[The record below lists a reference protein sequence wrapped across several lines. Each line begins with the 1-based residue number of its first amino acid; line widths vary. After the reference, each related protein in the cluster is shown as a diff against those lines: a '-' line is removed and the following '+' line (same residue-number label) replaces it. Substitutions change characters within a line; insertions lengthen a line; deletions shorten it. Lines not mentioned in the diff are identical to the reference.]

1 MDTSLNSRFFHFM
14 TKVADCM
21 ILSALWFVTSLPVVT
36 LGAASTALYYCIVKV
51 VRRDEGSVVKDY
63 FRAFRTNF
71 MQSLLVSAVILAAG
85 LAVTLLGTGAY
96 ALRQNGGTLST
107 VYFIYLLL
115 AFLGIG
121 WLHYVTAYI
130 ARFRAPVFT
139 ILKNSLVIC
148 LVHIPHTVFLAALFL
163 IVVMAMVLT
172 LPASA
177 MGIFLVPALYTL
189 VTSFLLERIY
199 KKYLPQTSE
208 PVSE

>member
-71 MQSLLVSAVILAAG
+71 AQSLLVSAVTLAAG

-96 ALRQNGGTLST
+96 ALRQSSGTLST

-130 ARFRAPVFT
+130 ACFRAPVLT
-139 ILKNSLVIC
+139 VLKNSLAIC

-163 IVVMAMVLT
+163 FVVMTMVLT

-177 MGIFLVPALYTL
+177 MGIFLVPALYAL
-189 VTSFLLERIY
+189 ITSFLLERIFR
-199 KKYLPQTSE
+199 KYIPTSPE
-208 PVSE
+208 ALS